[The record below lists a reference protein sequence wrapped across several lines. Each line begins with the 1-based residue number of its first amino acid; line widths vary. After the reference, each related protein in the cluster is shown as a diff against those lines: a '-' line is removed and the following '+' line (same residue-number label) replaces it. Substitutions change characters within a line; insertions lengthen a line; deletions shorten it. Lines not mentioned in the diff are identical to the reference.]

1 MTQPTARWMP
11 RLAAALLA
19 AACAGLLPTPARA
32 MLTDPAQI
40 MNEAYIQ
47 LVQGDQSLDAG
58 RLEEAFAFYEQARE
72 HYERLAR
79 EFPGFEPRIIQYR
92 KTYCDNQITGIRRKQ
107 AMPAA
112 GDLPPLEAR
121 APARILPEPAVAPPG
136 PAVPAATGRSVE
148 IDYLNSRIDSLEAEL
163 ADLDGLQEEVDR
175 LIETNRALQQQLDQA
190 HRQLAERESGE
201 QEAVQSLRAELT
213 ARDERIQALQRDLDA
228 KRQLDQ
234 ALNDMEARVNELTA
248 ANARLNEEIKT
259 LDMELDDAEVR
270 ADQAELRAEQAA
282 KKQADA
288 ESRASIAEEELQ
300 VARALPPPSA
310 GAEKPRA
317 DKPPKRK
324 PDDRKKPAES
334 ARKDKPAQDKPPA
347 SAPDAGR
354 EPADSPAAAA
364 ASVPPRPIPDG
375 LTAADFVRQL
385 LQEGDNEA
393 ALATVQNARRA
404 ARTDMS
410 LGLIE
415 GIALIRLQRYAE
427 AASLLIDIAKQNP
440 RNAEVHATL
449 GAAMMGA
456 GFYDEARE
464 TLLMAIRLD
473 KNLPECHYNLAQLYA
488 FIEPVNLRLAARH
501 YRNARDL
508 GVAADPQLEAALK

>member
-1 MTQPTARWMP
+1 MTQPAARWMP

-19 AACAGLLPTPARA
+19 AACAGLWPAPACA

-47 LVQGDQSLDAG
+47 LVQGDQSLEAG
-58 RLEEAFAFYEQARE
+58 RLDEAFAFYEQARE

-92 KTYCDNQITGIRRKQ
+92 KTYCDNQITGIRRQQ

-121 APARILPEPAVAPPG
+121 APARSLPEPAVAPLEP
-136 PAVPAATGRSVE
+136 PAPAASGRSVE
-148 IDYLNSRIDSLEAEL
+148 IDYLNSRIDSLETEL
-163 ADLDGLQEEVDR
+163 AELDGLQEEVDR
-175 LIETNRALQQQLDQA
+175 LIEANRALQQQLDQA
-190 HRQLAERESGE
+190 HRQLAERDSGE

-213 ARDERIQALQRDLDA
+213 ARDRQIQALQRDLDA

-259 LDMELDDAEVR
+259 LDAELDDAEIR
-270 ADQAELRAEQAA
+270 ADQAELRAEQAE

-310 GAEKPRA
+310 DAEKPKA
-317 DKPPKRK
+317 DLSAKRK
-324 PDDRKKPAES
+324 PDNRKKPAES
-334 ARKDKPAQDKPPA
+334 VRQDKPTKDEPPA
-347 SAPDAGR
+347 PPVTAS
-354 EPADSPAAAA
+354 

-415 GIALIRLQRYAE
+415 GIALIRLQRYSE
-427 AASLLIDIAKQNP
+427 AAALLIDIAKQNP

-464 TLLMAIRLD
+464 TLQMAIRLD

-508 GVAADPQLEAALK
+508 GVAADPQIEAALK